1 MPDGAAPPR
10 LPYWPRVLNEAEA
23 AAYVGLSPTT
33 FAKRVA
39 EGAIPPPVPLSQRRI
54 GWDRL
59 ALDRWVD
66 GLGGV
71 ASASAGSNPWDSI
84 LGGQSAA

>member
-1 MPDGAAPPR
+1 MTDGAAPPP
-10 LPYWPRVLNEAEA
+10 LPGWPRVLNEAQA
-23 AAYVGLSPTT
+23 AAYVGLSATT

-39 EGAIPPPVPLSQRRI
+39 EGVIPSPLPLSRRRI

-66 GLGGV
+66 ALGPEGT
-71 ASASAGSNPWDSI
+71 ASAGSNPWDSI